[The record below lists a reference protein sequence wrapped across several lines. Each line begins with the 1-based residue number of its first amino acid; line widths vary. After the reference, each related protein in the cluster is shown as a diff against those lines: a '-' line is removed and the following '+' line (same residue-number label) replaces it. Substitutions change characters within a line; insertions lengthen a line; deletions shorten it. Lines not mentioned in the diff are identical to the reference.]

1 MSVHS
6 VHSLSIYRTETFN
19 NFELN
24 LIVSDIRRHLVSIR
38 VMHNFNMYT
47 SSTRREVLYIIL
59 IEFGVPKKLVRLIK
73 MCLTETYSRV
83 RVGKNLSVSY

>member
-24 LIVSDIRRHLVSIR
+24 LIVSDVRRHLVLIR
-38 VMHNFNMYT
+38 VMYNFNMYT
-47 SSTRREVLYIIL
+47 LSTPHVDTVIIHLKCILPFTADEVKFLTPLYISA
-59 IEFGVPKKLVRLIK
+59 P
-73 MCLTETYSRV
+73 
-83 RVGKNLSVSY
+83 